1 MICCCLS
8 GLCPL
13 CVKYVIKCNLFTF
26 ELTRDWVNS
35 KVVKSEFYSWK
46 KSKRRGMCGKFTI
59 SSLKFHVNCFQW
71 CWTMWLEYVIKCRLF
86 TRKWYVMERSLMWYN
101 GMNLNGKIQTKLIKL
116 STVHVVQ

>member
-13 CVKYVIKCNLFTF
+13 CVKYVIKCKLFTF

-46 KSKRRGMCGKFTI
+46 KSKRRGMCGKFII
-59 SSLKFHVNCFQW
+59 SSLKFHVNCFS
-71 CWTMWLEYVIKCRLF
+71 MVLDAAVRL
-86 TRKWYVMERSLMWYN
+86 RDKM
-101 GMNLNGKIQTKLIKL
+101 Q
-116 STVHVVQ
+116 VVYKEMVCDGAKSNVV